1 MYKFLYTLA
10 AISLAMIVSTAVT
23 KEKQISFV
31 QDVDKQKRME
41 LYKQCKT
48 AKRNNCHMESFK
60 QSIIWRA
67 INE

>member
-1 MYKFLYTLA
+1 MYKFVYTLA
-10 AISLAMIVSTAVT
+10 AISLATTASIAVT

-41 LYKQCKT
+41 LYKQCKA
-48 AKRNNCHMESFK
+48 AKRNNCHTESFK

-67 INE
+67 VNE